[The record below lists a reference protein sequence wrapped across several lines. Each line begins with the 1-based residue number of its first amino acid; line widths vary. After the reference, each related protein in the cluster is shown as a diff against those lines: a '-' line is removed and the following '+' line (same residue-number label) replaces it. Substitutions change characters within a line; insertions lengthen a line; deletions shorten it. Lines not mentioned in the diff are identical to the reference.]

1 MKHYEKP
8 TVEMYSLC
16 GNETICG
23 GCDEKLKENE
33 NLNILFGLDYGNLD
47 GVLTEEEA
55 DMLFGMGDDCKG
67 KIQVEGYCKFT
78 GAAQNISWS

>member
-23 GCDEKLKENE
+23 GCSEKLKE
-33 NLNILFGLDYGNLD
+33 
-47 GVLTEEEA
+47 T
-55 DMLFGMGDDCKG
+55 K
-67 KIQVEGYCKFT
+67 T
-78 GAAQNISWS
+78 